1 MMVRINSNF
10 YSSIKFLLSFLKN
23 LTFLIYIYIYESDL
37 LNITMKAMNEIFS
50 TSSNPLEIKII
61 SL

>member
-10 YSSIKFLLSFLKN
+10 YFNMKFKPLFLKN
-23 LTFLIYIYIYESDL
+23 LTFLIFIYIYESGL
-37 LNITMKAMNEIFS
+37 LDITMTAMNEIFS
-50 TSSNPLEIKII
+50 TSSNLLEIKII